1 MVTSP
6 AAAGI
11 LPMPAPP
18 SLTKSLVLRSRALPT
33 PTTTRRVASSPAG
46 ATISSADPLLP
57 LNRSAAAALV
67 TRSPVGLIA
76 RRAAEPNLSPS
87 SQNRTRTPLAGVAR
101 GANSSLRAPDIG
113 ISPLDR
119 VQQTG
124 GFARPPRDPTP
135 LANALPY
142 DSYTEDPVG
151 SAPKALGPLG
161 NSAQINVLLCI
172 LKGFALAKPFCC
184 GIK

>member
-11 LPMPAPP
+11 LPMTAPP

-33 PTTTRRVASSPAG
+33 PTTIRRVASRPKG
-46 ATISSADPLLP
+46 ATISSADPFLP
-57 LNRSAAAALV
+57 LNRSAAAAALV

-76 RRAAEPNLSPS
+76 RRAAAPNLSPS

-113 ISPLDR
+113 MGPLDR
-119 VQQTG
+119 VQQNG
-124 GFARPPRDPTP
+124 GFARPPADPTR
-135 LANALPY
+135 L
-142 DSYTEDPVG
+142 TR
-151 SAPKALGPLG
+151 GP
-161 NSAQINVLLCI
+161 
-172 LKGFALAKPFCC
+172 
-184 GIK
+184 

>member
-11 LPMPAPP
+11 LPMTAPP

-33 PTTTRRVASSPAG
+33 PTTTRRVASRPRG
-46 ATISSADPLLP
+46 ATISSADPFLP

-76 RRAAEPNLSPS
+76 RRAAAPNLSPS

-113 ISPLDR
+113 WVLLIDR
-119 VQQTG
+119 VQQNG
-124 GFARPPRDPTP
+124 GFARPPADPTRLTHGP
-135 LANALPY
+135 LH
-142 DSYTEDPVG
+142 DSYTEHPVG
-151 SAPKALGPLG
+151 SAPKALWP
-161 NSAQINVLLCI
+161 
-172 LKGFALAKPFCC
+172 
-184 GIK
+184 